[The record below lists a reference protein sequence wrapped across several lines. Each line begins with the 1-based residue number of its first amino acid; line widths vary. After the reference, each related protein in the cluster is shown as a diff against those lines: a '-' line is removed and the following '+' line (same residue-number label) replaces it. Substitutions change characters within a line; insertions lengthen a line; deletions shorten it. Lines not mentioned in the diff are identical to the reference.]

1 MEDNY
6 KILGVTRDASDEDIK
21 KAYRSL
27 SRRYHPDANINNP
40 DKDACELKFKQIQQA
55 YTQIMKERSLGY
67 TGGSYGSTGSY
78 SHHGGYDSQVRYG
91 QTGDNNSY
99 RNDKTGYG
107 SRDYEDYGFDGFGSF
122 WGFGGFG
129 NGTNG
134 FQQEEYP
141 YLKAAANYI
150 NNGYYEEALNVLNGM
165 KDKSARW
172 YYYSA
177 IANAGRGNNVTA
189 LDHAKMAVRLEPGN
203 LEYQRLVRRFESG
216 NVWYQQRQSPYGRT
230 FSGGNLCLT
239 LCAAQTLCSMCVG
252 SGLCTGG
259 YTPGT

>member
-6 KILGVTRDASDEDIK
+6 KLLGVTRDASDDDIK

-27 SRRYHPDANINNP
+27 SRRYHPDTNINNP
-40 DKDACELKFKQIQQA
+40 DKDACEIKFKQVQQA

-67 TGGSYGSTGSY
+67 TGTSYGSQDSD
-78 SHHGGYDSQVRYG
+78 GYHR
-91 QTGDNNSY
+91 
-99 RNDKTGYG
+99 GYG
-107 SRDYEDYGFDGFGSF
+107 SREDEDYGFEGFGSF
-122 WGFGGFG
+122 WGYGGFG
-129 NGTNG
+129 SGQNGYR
-134 FQQEEYP
+134 QEEYP

-165 KDKSARW
+165 QDKNARW

-177 IANAGRGNNVTA
+177 IANAGRGNNMIA
-189 LDHAKMAVRLEPGN
+189 LDHAKMAARLEPDN
-203 LEYQRLVRRFESG
+203 PEYQRLIRRFENG

-230 FSGGNLCLT
+230 FSTGNLCLT

-252 SGLCTGG
+252 SGLCTGS

>member
-6 KILGVTRDASDEDIK
+6 KLLGVARDASDDDIK

-40 DKDACELKFKQIQQA
+40 DKDACELKFKQVQQA

-67 TGGSYGSTGSY
+67 TGSTNGSPGSEGYRGGYGSQGNN
-78 SHHGGYDSQVRYG
+78 G
-91 QTGDNNSY
+91 QAA
-99 RNDKTGYG
+99 GYG
-107 SRDYEDYGFDGFGSF
+107 SRDDEDYGFGGFGSF
-122 WGFGGFG
+122 WGYGGFG
-129 NGTNG
+129 SGGNGYR
-134 FQQEEYP
+134 QEEYP

-150 NNGYYEEALNVLNGM
+150 NNGYYEEALNVLSGM
-165 KDKSARW
+165 QDKSARW

-177 IANAGRGNNVTA
+177 IANAGRGNNMIA
-189 LDHAKMAVRLEPGN
+189 LDHAKMAVRLEPDN
-203 LEYQRLVRRFESG
+203 LEYQRLVRRFENG
-216 NVWYQQRQSPYGRT
+216 NVWYQQRQSPYGRA
-230 FSGGNLCLT
+230 FSSGNLCLT